1 MGGFEALRWLCS
13 RSETWGTKFGGRLY
27 DLLSARERL
36 GCPGQWEE
44 TVVVTSDAT
53 PTMIGAVDWTNV

>member
-1 MGGFEALRWLCS
+1 MG
-13 RSETWGTKFGGRLY
+13 TLY

-44 TVVVTSDAT
+44 AVMVTSDAT
-53 PTMIGAVDWTNV
+53 PTTIGAVDWTYGCS